1 MGTGKACWAGCR
13 FRTLPMFCSPLLTT
27 SEFFKEH
34 HVTQRNLKIIS
45 GVEQGWWLQGC
56 GHFSAL
62 LVSRVPAAE
71 PPKAMPRSSQLH
83 TILGFIA
90 STMLLLGVDNIPP
103 RFSKGPP
110 SHTSALLLSSLSTFC
125 LMRGRKKR
133 L

>member
-27 SEFFKEH
+27 SEFFKGH

-45 GVEQGWWLQGC
+45 GVEQGRWLQGC

-83 TILGFIA
+83 AILGFIA
-90 STMLLLGVDNIPP
+90 STMSGTKSQ
-103 RFSKGPP
+103 FSKGPQ
-110 SHTSALLLSSLSTFC
+110 SHISALLLSSLSTFC
-125 LMRGRKKR
+125 LVRGRKKMP
-133 L
+133 